1 MPMNNFKKAGKACE
15 KPLPASIKINVF
27 KTIEKI
33 EKENKN
39 DYKKKKDK

>member
-33 EKENKN
+33 EKEN